1 MNKLC
6 FIKLIIIFITILT
19 LSACS
24 NKDVEKVQKIE
35 IDLQKEI
42 CLPTDS
48 LAQQTDSK
56 PLPFLLSGEIPK
68 GGTLANVLLKNDLN
82 GNAVYAAVNS
92 MDSIFDLR
100 HVQPGDKFEVMTDS
114 SRVIYELTF
123 YRNPIKKYVV
133 FKDSTGKMVA
143 RINEETLTLEVDQIE
158 GVLES
163 SLYKTV
169 LAAGEEAALAMLFT
183 QIFQWDIDFF
193 IDPRQG
199 DSIKILFEKYTL
211 NGEHARYGNILAAS
225 YTSKSSEAIAYRYTD
240 SKGAS
245 KYYDEKGVCFQKAF
259 LKSPL
264 NFTRIS
270 SKFGRRI
277 HPITKKTSMHNGVD
291 YAAPYGTPIEA
302 AADGVIKQAC
312 WNAGHTG
319 NTVII
324 QHPNGYKT
332 LYGHLSKYGKY
343 KAGHK
348 VKQHDVIGYVGST
361 GRSTGNHLH
370 YTIYH
375 HSKPIDP
382 LKLKNVAGPPVV
394 AAEMADF
401 QPQIA
406 LLKSQLSQSS
416 VPTEVVVAEAS
427 PDTAEAVEEIYLPVT
442 KPRQF
447 NQKLCII
454 AIIAQAIL
462 IFVLLLLLLRKRHLR
477 TEVTE

>member
-6 FIKLIIIFITILT
+6 AIKLIIILIIVLN
-19 LSACS
+19 LSSCS
-24 NKDVEKVQKIE
+24 DKDDEKVQKIE
-35 IDLQKEI
+35 FDLQNDI
-42 CLPTDS
+42 CPVSDS
-48 LAQQTDSK
+48 IAQDTESN
-56 PLPFLLSGEIPK
+56 PLPFLVSGEIPK

-82 GNAVYAAVNS
+82 GNDVYDAVNS

-114 SRVIYELTF
+114 SGSIYELSF
-123 YRNPIKKYVV
+123 YRNPIKKYLV
-133 FKDSTGKMVA
+133 FRDSTGKMVA
-143 RINEETLTLEVDQIE
+143 RINEKTLTLKVEQIE

-169 LAAGEEAALAMLFT
+169 LDAGEEAALAMLFT

-199 DSIKILFEKYTL
+199 DSIRILFEKYTL
-211 NGEHARYGNILAAS
+211 NGEHAHYGNILSAS
-225 YTSKSSEAIAYRYTD
+225 YTSKSDEDIAYRYTD

-277 HPITKKTSMHNGVD
+277 HPITKKASMHNGVD

-343 KAGHK
+343 KAGQK

-375 HSKPIDP
+375 YSKPIDP
-382 LKLKNVAGPPVV
+382 LKLKNVAGPPVPP
-394 AAEMADF
+394 AEMTDF
-401 QPQIA
+401 QQQISHLKT
-406 LLKSQLSQSS
+406 LLSKPLSAATA
-416 VPTEVVVAEAS
+416 VKKEVV
-427 PDTAEAVEEIYLPVT
+427 PDTIEVLEEIYLPEE
-442 KPRQF
+442 KQKQPD
-447 NQKLCII
+447 QKLLII
-454 AIIAQAIL
+454 VIITQAFLIL
-462 IFVLLLLLLRKRHLR
+462 GLLLLLLKKNRIR
-477 TEVTE
+477 TEVTK